1 MNLKMQIHG
10 LIFVAGEEGVSREEL
25 AQVLN
30 ADLESISNGLQQLKL
45 DLQEN
50 LDSPI
55 ELVNYNQRYRLVTK
69 KELESTLINFARSP
83 FTTQLSRSAVETL
96 AIIAYRQPITRMGVD
111 QIRGVNSAAM
121 IQRLLG
127 RDLIKEVGRVEA
139 PGRPILYA
147 VTDYFMDYFGL
158 NSLEDLPEIQAL
170 PLNSE
175 ESYSDLFNIKEWE
188 VDFFDDEASTDE
200 E

>member
-1 MNLKMQIHG
+1 MQIHG
-10 LIFVAGEEGVSREEL
+10 LLFVAGEDGVSREEL
-25 AQVLN
+25 AQVL
-30 ADLESISNGLQQLKL
+30 AVDLESISNALQQLQIE
-45 DLQEN
+45 LQEN
-50 LDSPI
+50 PESPI

-69 KELESTLINFARSP
+69 KELESVLVDFARSP
-83 FTTQLSRSAVETL
+83 FVTQLSRSAVETL

-121 IQRLLG
+121 IQRLQS
-127 RDLIKEVGRVEA
+127 RDLIKEVGRVES

-158 NSLEDLPEIQAL
+158 KSLNDLPEIQEL

-175 ESYSDLFNIKEWE
+175 ASYSDLFNIKEWQ
-188 VDFFDDEASTDE
+188 VDFFDE
-200 E
+200 ENEYEN